1 MTLELRPEST
11 ERVSHEA
18 TQEKKSSRGT
28 SKAKTLRQEQA
39 CFQWDIPKKIV
50 ISLLCK
56 SMCRD
61 GDDGDGGDDGHNDDP
76 TSRLQGKRK

>member
-1 MTLELRPEST
+1 M
-11 ERVSHEA
+11 SHEA
-18 TQEKKSSRGT
+18 TEGKKSSRGT
-28 SKAKTLRQEQA
+28 SKTKTLRQEQA

-61 GDDGDGGDDGHNDDP
+61 GEDGDGDDDGHCGD
-76 TSRLQGKRK
+76 